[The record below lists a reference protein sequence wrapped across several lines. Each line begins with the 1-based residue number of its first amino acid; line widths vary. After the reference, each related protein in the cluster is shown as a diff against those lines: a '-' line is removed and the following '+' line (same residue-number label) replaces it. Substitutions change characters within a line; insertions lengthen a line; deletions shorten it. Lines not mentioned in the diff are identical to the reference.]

1 MKNVKRLMSEPFFRV
16 PVAGIHLSGWA
27 LKYVSGMEEIPDI
40 KPGYWLSRWSDS
52 ADGKE
57 VTFNFEPGLHM
68 CFTEEAAARAAA
80 ENLKAQTE
88 IETEIVKI

>member
-16 PVAGIHLSGWA
+16 PIPGIHLSGWA
-27 LKYVSGMEEIPDI
+27 LKYVSGMEEVPAIE
-40 KPGYWLSRWSDS
+40 PGYWLSRWTDS
-52 ADGKE
+52 VDAKE

-68 CFTEEAAARAAA
+68 CFTEEVPARTAA
-80 ENLKAQTE
+80 ENLKANTG

>member
-16 PVAGIHLSGWA
+16 PIPGIRLSGWA
-27 LKYVSGMEEIPDI
+27 LKYVSGMEEVSGVE
-40 KPGYWLSRWSDS
+40 PGYWLSRWTDSDD
-52 ADGKE
+52 ANE

-80 ENLKAQTE
+80 DNLKANTE